1 MHPTS
6 HALASC
12 FGLETVSHE
21 VFGCKAERS
30 PSSKALSDASVAFP
44 LRRLMDT
51 AVHSSYAHLQVGG
64 TGTSARKSSVLHLIE
79 ENMCCILL
87 YIVLLYHCHWSLPEH
102 TRAML
107 SASRL
112 THALT
117 HAGQTI
123 GGGGVPGRAWKV
135 NFSHLDKACQQSIS
149 KSTNSFRSICS
160 LAAHKG
166 H

>member
-21 VFGCKAERS
+21 VFGCKAEWS

-79 ENMCCILL
+79 ENMCCIFLPAFKIVKYFWWSSLFVISIVPQLFVNVAILL
-87 YIVLLYHCHWSLPEH
+87 VFNKENEILGFYWVQQTSLVYPH
-102 TRAML
+102 VGIHPWGPL
-107 SASRL
+107 SIL
-112 THALT
+112 
-117 HAGQTI
+117 
-123 GGGGVPGRAWKV
+123 
-135 NFSHLDKACQQSIS
+135 
-149 KSTNSFRSICS
+149 
-160 LAAHKG
+160 
-166 H
+166 